1 MILNF
6 GLVDVLVGRGQG
18 GDGGGV
24 EGGCLH
30 HGGGRVHLHEV
41 GGHHDSHG
49 QPQSG

>member
-1 MILNF
+1 MILIL
-6 GLVDVLVGRGQG
+6 GVVGILGGRGQG
-18 GDGGGV
+18 GVGGGV
-24 EGGCLH
+24 GGGCPH